1 VDVEPQRMATMPAD
15 MAREKLAVRAFGHR
29 LP

>member
-1 VDVEPQRMATMPAD
+1 MATMPAD

-29 LP
+29 LPWYI